1 MPRRSRA
8 RRKSGGKLLFLGLVL
23 VGALVFVVWSGQK
36 PKDWSRVAAD
46 KLAEAAYGEAIE
58 AADRG
63 LAQDDGNFDLWFIRA
78 TASNAF
84 GLSKSALHDI
94 RKALALSPQN
104 QTYIV
109 FEANVLA
116 ARREYDEAL
125 AAIDA
130 AHERMP
136 RSSAFRLI
144 AATIRLGSITY
155 LTDQLAQ
162 TLTSSHP
169 EPFRVV
175 QLIEDVLDSPE
186 FDSPARRELVDA
198 LPPGP
203 TRDEIETKVK
213 QCWTRLREADELLGD
228 VRTSRDIVPRASLAR
243 AEIDYRLGR
252 LLQAKEELQIL
263 LTTTLQPGLR
273 REAHQLLARVMTR
286 LGIPSAALAAY
297 QDVLDME
304 GGIDAAPLV
313 RAQDMFEALFFS
325 AEIDPGRR
333 AKFIAEADAHLKT
346 RRGVDM
352 RTCGYRGIA
361 ALEWENK
368 PEQAIDWLNEAYDAL
383 RMKRDKDPS
392 ILRPD
397 RVERFVLALL
407 DAHVKA
413 RQLDRGLAIANA
425 LTELSPRDP
434 ELRKRRATLLQELG
448 RSNDAANDLLMA
460 LRNSRRDP
468 QLFAQWLALAQTR
481 KDAGGSTPLDR
492 AKAATEGL
500 RAKRQA
506 VFDRLRA
513 IGADG
518 KNTNSARTTPRIAAA
533 LTEAAGIELRAAN
546 DPAVAWLM
554 AEEFARVGEIGEA
567 QNLMFRA
574 THDEPDVRE
583 FAFRQALYSLDEGHY
598 AAAAESF
605 EDIFSKDSGDTEA
618 ARFAVLAYDLAGD
631 VAASRR
637 VRAEALRHST
647 TRSILVLPV
656 LAALEAGEPKRAF
669 EQLFPFL
676 GAAAPDVQLLVGRT
690 YLDLAQYDRAIGAL
704 ENARKAMSDPA
715 EALHYLV
722 LAHALS
728 GDSTAAT
735 AAATELAAQVHVIP
749 LVDVEASLTRLEA
762 AGKRRD
768 AAVFARAIAPRF
780 SAEHQLALE
789 ARACRNQFL
798 TGDPKPLRELRDQTD
813 LASRLDDAT
822 VMACFGLTLRENG
835 PKAAAEYLQ
844 RAREYTSKRAQ
855 AALPT
860 ALAYALTLLR
870 SETTTFVKRYQRD
883 LGGKQVPLD
892 DVVAWWICA
901 QMSPQDVD
909 DLEAQRAAMEPG
921 AEAELLWLKTSYET
935 EGASGKSAW
944 EACALFLLFEAAG
957 PGFEGDAAAIAQ
969 DLVSR
974 DGRALSATRFLADRA
989 AAESGPAAAVTML
1002 TKAQSENPSDVRT
1015 YLALSQYLAT
1025 TDTTGVVLYDL
1036 AQAGRTLFPNRLEPY
1051 VHLARAAMARQNWTE
1066 ARVALEQAADRW
1078 PLDDEILKLRAMIA
1092 TATKDDELAARVT
1105 QAFADRPL
1113 DDPML
1118 RAFVLRR
1125 LTDRPD
1131 LAAEA
1136 RDLLSR
1142 IVLAAPDFYEAAA
1155 LLAKLQVD
1163 GGAIEDVRKLA
1174 QNTATVVAGDRDALR
1189 AGPVLA
1195 GMAELLH
1202 AQKLTQEALL
1212 VTEAGLLADPAS
1224 IPLRRQHIVLL
1235 LALNRRAQT
1244 LDDMRLLVSLAPRNK
1259 ETLLDYTNMLLS
1271 ERADQAH
1278 LAATMLKSLVEVAGN
1293 DPRLSLVK
1301 ARLFFRSDQL
1311 EPALTEYVRAL
1322 SDTKLT
1328 GATAFQFGAWNYIAG
1343 KADVAR
1349 KVFATLP
1356 SDHPLR
1362 PRSEALLALMQSN

>member
-1 MPRRSRA
+1 MSRRSRV
-8 RRKSGGKLLFLGLVL
+8 RRKSGGKLLFLGLAL

-63 LAQDDGNFDLWFIRA
+63 LAADDGNFDLWFVRA
-78 TASNAF
+78 SASNAM
-84 GLSKSALHDI
+84 GLSSSALRDI
-94 RKALALSPQN
+94 RRALALSPQN
-104 QTYIV
+104 QTFIV

-130 AHERMP
+130 AHKRMP
-136 RSSAFRLI
+136 LASAFRLI
-144 AATIRLGSITY
+144 AASIRLNSITY
-155 LTDQLAQ
+155 DTDQLAQ
-162 TLTSSHP
+162 TLTGSHP

-175 QLIEDVLDSPE
+175 SLIEGVLDAPE

-203 TRDEIETKVK
+203 TRDEVESIL
-213 QCWTRLREADELLGD
+213 QRCWTRLREADSLLGD
-228 VRTSRDIVPRASLAR
+228 VRTSRDIVARASLAR
-243 AEIDYRLGR
+243 AEIDFRLGR

-273 REAHQLLARVMTR
+273 REAHLLLARVMMR

-304 GGIDAAPLV
+304 GGVDAAPLV
-313 RAQDMFEALFFS
+313 RIQDQLESLFLT
-325 AEIDPGRR
+325 AEIDPGQR
-333 AKFIAEADAHLKT
+333 AKFIAGAEAHLKT

-352 RTCGYRGIA
+352 RTCAYRGIA

-368 PEQAIDWLNEAYDAL
+368 PELAIDWLNEAYDAL

-425 LTELSPRDP
+425 MIELSPRDP

-448 RSNDAANDLLMA
+448 RPGDAAHDLLMA

-468 QLFAQWLALAQTR
+468 ELFSTWLALAQTR
-481 KDAGGSTPLDR
+481 KDANGSTPLDR

-500 RAKRQA
+500 RTKRQA
-506 VFDRLRA
+506 VFDRLRT

-518 KNTNSARTTPRIAAA
+518 KNVNATRTAPRIAAA
-533 LTEAAGIELRAAN
+533 LTEAAGTELQAAN
-546 DPAVAWLM
+546 DPAIAWLM
-554 AEEFARVGEIGEA
+554 AEEFARAGEIGEA

-605 EDIFSKDSGDTEA
+605 EEIFAKDASDTDA

-637 VRAEALRHST
+637 VRGDALRHGS

-656 LAALEAGEPKRAF
+656 LAALDAGEPKRAF

-676 GAAAPDVQLLVGRT
+676 GSAAPDIQMLIGRT
-690 YLDLAQYDRAIGAL
+690 FLDLAQYDRAITAL
-704 ENARKAMSDPA
+704 ENARKQMTDPA
-715 EALHYLV
+715 EALHHLV
-722 LAHALS
+722 VAHALA
-728 GDSTAAT
+728 GDSAAAAT
-735 AAATELAAQVHVIP
+735 AAAELAAQVHVIP
-749 LVDVEASLTRLEA
+749 LVDVEASLDRLEE
-762 AGKRRD
+762 AGKRAD
-768 AAVFARAIAPRF
+768 AAVFARAVAPRF

-789 ARACRNQFL
+789 SRACRNEFL
-798 TGDPKPLRELRDQTD
+798 TGDPQHLRELRDHAD
-813 LASRLDDAT
+813 VAARLDDAT

-835 PKAAAEYLQ
+835 AKAAAEYLQ
-844 RAREYTSKRAQ
+844 RAREYTTKRAK

-860 ALAYALTLLR
+860 ALAYSMTPLR

-883 LGGKQVPLD
+883 LGGQLVPLA
-892 DVVAWWICA
+892 DVVAWWICTLR
-901 QMSPQDVD
+901 SPQDLN
-909 DLEAQRAAMEPG
+909 DLNDLRAAIEPG
-921 AEAELLWLKTSYET
+921 AEAELLWLKTSFET
-935 EGASGKSAW
+935 EGASGNSAW
-944 EACALFLLFEAAG
+944 EACARFLSFEAAG
-957 PGFEGDAAAIAQ
+957 PGFEEDAAAIAQ
-969 DLVSR
+969 DLVAR
-974 DGRALSATRFLADRA
+974 DGRALSALRFLADRA
-989 AAESGPAAAVTML
+989 ARKDGDAAAVTML
-1002 TKAQSENPSDVRT
+1002 TKAQTENPSDLRT
-1015 YLALSQYLAT
+1015 YLALCDRLIK
-1025 TDTTGVVLYDL
+1025 TDATGVVLYDL
-1036 AQAGRTLFPNRLEPY
+1036 AQAGRTLFPNHREPY
-1051 VHLARAAMARQNWTE
+1051 VHLARAELARHNWTE

-1078 PLDDEILKLRAMIA
+1078 PLDDEILRLRSLLA
-1092 TATKDDELAARVT
+1092 TASKDDELASRVA
-1105 QAFADRPL
+1105 QAFAARPT

-1118 RAFVLRR
+1118 RAFVL
-1125 LTDRPD
+1125 DRYTGRVD
-1131 LAAEA
+1131 LADEA
-1136 RDLLSR
+1136 RDVLGR
-1142 IVLAAPDFYEAAA
+1142 IVLAVPTFYEAAA
-1155 LLAKLQVD
+1155 KLAKLKIEA
-1163 GGAIEDVRKLA
+1163 GELEDVRKLA
-1174 QNTATVVAGDRDALR
+1174 RVVTAAVGDDRGASR
-1189 AGPVLA
+1189 SGNVLA
-1195 GMAELLH
+1195 QFSADLH
-1202 AQKLTQEALL
+1202 AQQMTFDALAL
-1212 VTEAGLLADPAS
+1212 TEAGLLADPAS
-1224 IPLRRQHIVLL
+1224 VPLRRQHIELL
-1235 LALNRRAQT
+1235 LALGRKAQT
-1244 LDDMRLLVSLAPRNK
+1244 LDDMQLLVSLAPRNK
-1259 ETLLDYTNMLLS
+1259 ETLLEYTMTLLS

-1278 LAATMLKSLVEVAGN
+1278 LAATMLKSLVEVAGE
-1293 DPRLSLVK
+1293 DPRLYYVRAL
-1301 ARLFFRSDQL
+1301 LFFRSNQL

-1322 SDTKLT
+1322 SDTKLSR
-1328 GATAFQFGAWNYIAG
+1328 ATVFQFGAWNYIAG

-1356 SDHPLR
+1356 KDHPLR
-1362 PRSEALLALMQSN
+1362 PRSEALLALMQSK